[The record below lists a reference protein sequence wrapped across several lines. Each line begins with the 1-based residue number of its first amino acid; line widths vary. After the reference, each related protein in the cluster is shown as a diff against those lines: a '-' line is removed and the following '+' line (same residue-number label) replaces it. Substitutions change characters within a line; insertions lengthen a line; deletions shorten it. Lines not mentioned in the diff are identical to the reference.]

1 MQPHV
6 ADRLVVHGNRT
17 SRVGVILEIVEGTGQ
32 ERYRVRWNDGHES
45 MISPAPDAS
54 VVSDPKPTWEQVR
67 AAREASTRGWRP
79 SIVAGV
85 GREASLAQ
93 EALDRKLAQ
102 AG

>member
-1 MQPHV
+1 MQAHV
-6 ADRLVVHGNRT
+6 ADRLVIRGNRT
-17 SRVGVILEIVEGTGQ
+17 SRVGVILEVVEGTGP

-45 MISPAPDAS
+45 LISPGPEAS
-54 VVSDPKPTWEQVR
+54 VISARKPTWEQVR
-67 AAREASTRGWRP
+67 AARDAGAHSRRP